1 MKLALIGFGNAGS
14 KVVDTILSADRSN
27 SHELCRDVMAVN
39 SAETDLKR
47 PDHIPEER
55 RVLIGQTH
63 DRVKGHGVGADPDLG
78 AEIAEMDLYELN
90 RAVDEVPIY
99 DIDAFLI
106 VAGLGGGTGSGGAP
120 VFAEALRDTYQEP
133 VYGLAIL
140 PSEDEGGRATYNAA
154 RALPTLA
161 EATDNLLVFDND
173 AWRGTGDTVGD
184 GYQRTNE
191 EIARRVMTL
200 LSAGSY
206 DGETVAENVMDASD
220 IRRTLEPGGL
230 SSIAFAA
237 AEASGERGLL
247 HRFRGN
253 GADTDGAQKVSGLVR
268 RAVQSRL
275 TLSADID
282 SAERSLIVISGP
294 PEEFSRK
301 GLENARRWLEQETD
315 SIEVLAGDNPMPNA
329 DQLTATVLL
338 SNVTD
343 VPRVKGL
350 QDIAVS
356 AKEDVRRKRSRR
368 EEKIDRLLSME
379 ELEPV

>member
-14 KVVDTILSADRSN
+14 KVVDTILGADRG
-27 SHELCRDVMAVN
+27 HEAELCRDVMAVN
-39 SAETDLKR
+39 SAETDLQR
-47 PDHIPEER
+47 PEYIPDER

-78 AEIAEMDLYELN
+78 ADIAEMDLYELN

-120 VFAEALRDTYQEP
+120 VFAEALRETYQEP

-140 PSEDEGGRATYNAA
+140 PSKDEGGRATYNAA
-154 RALPTLA
+154 RALPTFA
-161 EATDNLLVFDND
+161 EATDNLLMFDND
-173 AWRGTGDTVGD
+173 TWRGTGDTVGD
-184 GYQRTNE
+184 GYARTNR

-206 DGETVAENVMDASD
+206 EGETVAENAMDASD
-220 IRRTLEPGGL
+220 VRRTLEPGGL
-230 SSIAFAA
+230 SSIAFAS
-237 AEASGERGLL
+237 AETTEGRGLID
-247 HRFRGN
+247 RFRGN
-253 GADTDGAQKVSGLVR
+253 GHSVDTAKKVSGLVR

-275 TLSADID
+275 TVAADIE

-315 SIEVLAGDNPMPNA
+315 SIEVLAGDNPLPEA
-329 DQLTATVLL
+329 EELTATVLL

-343 VPRVKGL
+343 VDRVEEL
-350 QDIAVS
+350 QEIAVT
-356 AKEDVRRKRSRR
+356 AKEDVRRKRAGRQ
-368 EEKIDRLLSME
+368 EQIDQLLSTE